1 MLRYLRLERAAASRW
16 MPFAIVLGGVVAV
29 ACAPVDP
36 VEEPAPAAT
45 QEAAEQVAETPDT
58 AAPVEETPAS
68 NTPLKT
74 NQAGLDIIKEAE
86 GLRLEAYLEG
96 STWLIGY
103 GHSRTAKEGMT
114 ITEAEAEQLLR
125 EDLLVTEQAVARI
138 VTVPLNENQFSAL
151 VSLCYNI
158 GARNFERS
166 TVVAAL
172 NQGDYQGAA
181 DAFPNHARARV
192 EGELV
197 QLPGLVAR
205 RAKERDLFLKPV
217 QMALR
222 EQG

>member
-1 MLRYLRLERAAASRW
+1 MLRYLRLGNAVV
-16 MPFAIVLGGVVAV
+16 FGGVVAV

-36 VEEPAPAAT
+36 VEKTAPAAE
-45 QEAAEQVAETPDT
+45 QEPVEQVAETPVS
-58 AAPVEETPAS
+58 APVEETP
-68 NTPLKT
+68 TPNAVLKT
-74 NQAGLDIIKEAE
+74 NQAGLEIIKESE

-103 GHSRTAKEGMT
+103 GHSRTAREGMT

-125 EDLLVTEQAVARI
+125 EDLVATEQAVARI

-181 DAFPNHARARV
+181 DAFANHARARV

-205 RAKERDLFLKPV
+205 RAKERELFLKPV

-222 EQG
+222 EPG